1 MQKIQ
6 LAIVGCGGMGG
17 RHLLG
22 LKELQDTG
30 MSNVELVAA
39 CDLRQD
45 NAQNLADD
53 AEKLLGRR
61 PQVFGDMAA
70 MVAALP
76 ELQAA
81 DITTDAGSH
90 HRVACMA
97 FDLGL
102 HVLSE
107 KPLALTVRG
116 CNLILAAQKR
126 SGKLL
131 SVAENYRRDPLLRLS
146 KALLEAGVIGQP
158 YTFFQLSAGSSDKI
172 IILPWRHYK
181 NVGGIVLDMGVHH
194 LDVAQYLLGDVAET
208 YGKIKL
214 YEKIR
219 RKGESF
225 MPFYARW
232 QSEIPAEIE
241 ATAEDGLFSVL
252 SFESGM
258 FATYAAFYAGH
269 GEGFG
274 REVIYGSKG
283 SMRLAGARSGV
294 PPTLKLDDKGEITG
308 AALLDLVPDFHL
320 DAITTALFGGD
331 RLGSYSL
338 PGGAADRKL
347 LAIELYELA
356 DCILNGKAP
365 EVDGFVGRSAMA
377 AVYAICESSV
387 LNRPV
392 TVAEIEAEQTGAYE
406 AEINSYLHI

>member
-1 MQKIQ
+1 MQKVQ

-22 LKELQDTG
+22 LKELADTG
-30 MSNVELVAA
+30 MSNVELAAA

-45 NAQNLADD
+45 NAENLAND

-61 PQVFGDMAA
+61 PLVFGDMGK

-76 ELQAA
+76 NLDAV

-90 HRVACMA
+90 HRVACAA

-102 HVLSE
+102 NVLCE
-107 KPLALTVRG
+107 KPLALTIRG
-116 CNLILAAQKR
+116 ANLILAAQKR

-131 SVAENYRRDPLLRLS
+131 SVAENYRRDPLLRLA

-158 YTFFQLSAGSSDKI
+158 YTMFEISAGSSDKI

-181 NVGGIVLDMGVHH
+181 NVGGILLDMGVHH
-194 LDVAQYLLGDVAET
+194 ADVAQYLLGDIAET

-252 SFESGM
+252 TFKSGL
-258 FATYAAFYAGH
+258 FANYTAFFAAH
-269 GEGFG
+269 GEGLG
-274 REVIYGSKG
+274 RNVIYGSLG

-294 PPTLKLDDKGEITG
+294 PPTLNLDDRGEITG
-308 AALLDLVPDFHL
+308 NALLDLLPGFRL
-320 DAITTALFGGD
+320 DAITTALFGGE
-331 RLGSYSL
+331 RIGAYSL
-338 PGGAADRKL
+338 PSGAADRKL

-356 DCILNGKAP
+356 DCVLNGKAP
-365 EVDGFVGRSAMA
+365 EVDGFVGRRAMA
-377 AVYAICESSV
+377 AVYAIFESSV

-392 TVAEIEAEQTGAYE
+392 TVAEIEAERTGVYE
-406 AEINSYLHI
+406 AEINSYLRL